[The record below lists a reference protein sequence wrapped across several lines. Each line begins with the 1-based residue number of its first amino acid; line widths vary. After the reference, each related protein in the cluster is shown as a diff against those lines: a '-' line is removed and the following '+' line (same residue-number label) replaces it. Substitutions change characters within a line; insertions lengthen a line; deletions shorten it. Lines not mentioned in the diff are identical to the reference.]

1 MLKRSVGLS
10 LFGSLAIIVAAC
22 STGGTAAPSTAPATT
37 APSQAAASQAA
48 SEAPSTAPS
57 AAASAVAQANL
68 KIGVV
73 TDIGTLNDKG
83 YNEYSFK
90 GAVDGAA
97 LIGSPAPQSTVPKD
111 ASEYGADIQAFVDQ
125 KYDVIVT
132 VGFNLTGDTV
142 KAAKA
147 NPTIHFV
154 GVDQSPVC
162 VDPAGNPDAKFA
174 CKGDA
179 KTLLPNYTSLYF
191 AEDQAGYLAG
201 IVAAS
206 ASKTGSIGAIGG
218 TTLCAPCV
226 RYIQGY
232 ELGAKSVKADI
243 KVSTAYVTQDFS
255 AAAFNDPA
263 GGKAFGQ
270 TFIQSNKPDVL
281 FQVAGKT
288 GNGVL
293 EAACAANIYGI
304 GVDVDQ
310 WVSIGA
316 PGNAC
321 IITSAEKHVEN
332 AVSQAI
338 VGIAG
343 KSLAAGDVLF
353 NAANDG
359 IGASDFHD
367 KASLFGP
374 EVTTALQTALA
385 GMKDGS
391 LKTCPATDCGVY
403 KAP

>member
-1 MLKRSVGLS
+1 MHKRSLGLS
-10 LFGSLAIIVAAC
+10 LFGSLAIILAAC
-22 STGGTAAPSTAPATT
+22 SGGSTPSPSIAPAPTAAPSE
-37 APSQAAASQAA
+37 AASPSAAA
-48 SEAPSTAPS
+48 SEAPS
-57 AAASAVAQANL
+57 ASAVAQANL

-97 LIGSPAPQSTVPKD
+97 AIGSAAPQSTVPKD
-111 ASEYGADIQAFVDQ
+111 ASEYAADIQAFVDQ

-142 KAAKA
+142 KAAKT

-162 VDPAGNPDAKFA
+162 VDPQGNPDPNFA

-232 ELGAKSVKADI
+232 ELGAKSINPNI
-243 KVSTAYVTQDFS
+243 KVVSAYVTNDFS
-255 AAAFNDPA
+255 DKAFNDPVTGTSFA
-263 GGKAFGQ
+263 Q
-270 TFIQSNKPDVL
+270 QFISQNHPDVL

-288 GNGVL
+288 GNGVID
-293 EAACAANIYGI
+293 AACSAGLYAV

-310 WVSIGA
+310 YLSYPNGDK
-316 PGNAC
+316 C
-321 IITSAEKHVEN
+321 IITSAEKKLTFTVE
-332 AVSQAI
+332 STIKAI
-338 VGIAG
+338 
-343 KSLAAGDVLF
+343 AAGTATAGDTLW
-353 NAANDG
+353 NAANGG
-359 IGASDFHD
+359 IGISDFHD
-367 KASLFGP
+367 KASLMPAG
-374 EVTTALQTALA
+374 LQAKLDAALA
-385 GMKDGS
+385 AMKAGT
-391 LKTCPATDCGVY
+391 LKTCPDKCGVL
-403 KAP
+403 APAASPAAS